1 MSLAHNRQTIGGMTT
16 PAEQLE
22 SEFTKAASVT
32 NDGVTVAR
40 RSLSELMEYEKH
52 TAAKAAQADMA
63 GTVKAM
69 IMRIVP
75 PGGHG

>member
-1 MSLAHNRQTIGGMTT
+1 MTT
-16 PAEQLE
+16 PAEQLA

-52 TAAKAAQADMA
+52 AAAKAAQADMA